1 MSGSMSGWWQ
11 LRYFLCSPRKLGKIF
26 THFDVHTFQMGWF
39 NHQEVYHPLTSG
51 NQQLSKELSNN
62 SNQVVPRMLFFWQQ
76 GGQKKNAPMLIQ
88 CSLLVNHQGHL
99 HGVRSMLSHP
109 IIGLLGRLF
118 FCLTNITIRS
128 KYKIVPHGWD
138 PWDIFALYL
147 HVFLRMIWFFPLAN
161 STCKRNMPWTPLS
174 ER

>member
-1 MSGSMSGWWQ
+1 MFISLKSMSGWWQ

-26 THFDVHTFQMGWF
+26 THFDVHTFQMDWF

-128 KYKIVPHGWD
+128 KYKISPMDGTHGIYIY
-138 PWDIFALYL
+138 IFACIFTDDM
-147 HVFLRMIWFFPLAN
+147 VF
-161 STCKRNMPWTPLS
+161 SSC
-174 ER
+174 